1 MSIENEEVGY
11 ATAVMSVPHDLDR
24 RQDFTGNIEYTPE
37 WETKTA
43 ISHILDIVLKPIS
56 FTRQLEEILDVVVSI
71 SWLRAERK
79 GAIFV
84 TNARNE
90 LVLVVHHDLAPE
102 LLKQCATVPFGHC
115 LCGKAAEQKR
125 ILFRDC
131 VDHDHDIRFDTMKP
145 HGHYNIPLLGN
156 RGEVIGV
163 IVLYLQHGH
172 KPHREEKNFTE
183 MLGRIISSMIY
194 NRNLQLRSEINRAR
208 LRKAE
213 LEMLHKLVAAS
224 EFRDNET
231 GEHIKRLSRYS
242 AVIGQKIG
250 LSDKDIELLRLAIPM
265 HDIGKMGISDSI
277 LLKNGRLT
285 PEEFSIM
292 QQHTVIG
299 AKILNGSHPLMVAS
313 RQIAISHH
321 EKWDGSGYP
330 NGLAGTEIPLFG
342 RICALVDVFDALS
355 TKRPY
360 KEPWPLEEVLAFIKQ
375 GSGSHFDPELVDAL
389 MDSLPEILEIKAL
402 YADTDWDASD
412 IKVLE
417 ERPVSRTSVH
427 WNKRFST
434 GVQEID
440 EQHQYLLN
448 LIDRIENAV
457 REYNSKEIVDVM
469 LDMKLYA
476 EVHFSEEEELMRKV
490 GYPKLEPH
498 IQRHKQFISKADQFL
513 DELELTPLA
522 VTSEAIRFL
531 RDWLVTHI
539 QTVDADY
546 ARFIRKKS
554 LSA

>member
-1 MSIENEEVGY
+1 MSVENKEVGY
-11 ATAVMSVPHDLDR
+11 ATAVMAVPHDLDR
-24 RQDFTGNIEYTPE
+24 REDFTGTIEYTPE

-84 TNARNE
+84 TNARKE

-102 LLKQCATVPFGHC
+102 LLNKCATVPYGHC

-125 ILFRDC
+125 ILFRSC
-131 VDHDHDIRFDTMKP
+131 VDNDHDIRFDSMKP

-156 RGEVIGV
+156 HGEVIGV
-163 IVLYLQHGH
+163 IVLYLPHGH

-183 MLGRIISSMIY
+183 MLGRILSSMIY
-194 NRNLQLRSEINRAR
+194 NRNLQLQSEISRVR

-213 LEMLHKLVAAS
+213 REMLHKLVAAS
-224 EFRDNET
+224 EIRDNET

-242 AVIGQKIG
+242 AVIGRKIG
-250 LSDKDIELLRLAIPM
+250 LSEPDIELLTLAIPM

-277 LLKNGRLT
+277 LLKNGKLT

-299 AKILNGSHPLMVAS
+299 ANILSGSHPLMVAS
-313 RQIAISHH
+313 RQIAVSHH

-330 NGLAGTEIPLFG
+330 NGLSGTEIPLFG

-360 KEPWPLEEVLAFIKQ
+360 KEPWPLEEVLDFIKQ
-375 GSGSHFDPELVDAL
+375 GSGSHFDPQLVDAL
-389 MDSLPEILEIKAL
+389 MDSLPEILEIKSL
-402 YADTDWDASD
+402 YADTDWDTTD
-412 IKVLE
+412 VKVLE
-417 ERPVSRTSVH
+417 EKPVSRTSIR
-427 WNKRFST
+427 WNKRLDT

-440 EQHQYLLN
+440 EQHRYLLN

-476 EVHFSEEEELMRKV
+476 EVHFAEEEELMRKV
-490 GYPKLEPH
+490 GYPKLGPH

-554 LSA
+554 SSE